1 LKVDFRGK
9 KLDIKNELNSK
20 KGFYTAWNGYIV
32 EVNPYETHYNSDGS
46 KKLKYEGYCTNF
58 LGDCIC
64 DAVTHNTI
72 SEAVQDCFN
81 NIAIDIDDLKSEYD
95 EIGECLKLIKE
106 YL

>member
-1 LKVDFRGK
+1 MKVDFRGK

-20 KGFYTAWNGYIV
+20 KGFYTTWNGYII
-32 EVNPYETHYNSDGS
+32 EVNPYETHYYSNGS

-58 LGDCIC
+58 LGSCIC
-64 DAVTHNTI
+64 DAVTYNTI

-81 NIAIDIDDLKSEYD
+81 NIAIDIDNLKSEYD
-95 EIGECLKLIKE
+95 EIGRCLEMVKE